1 MAGTGTKAKVKT
13 GLGEARILVLG
24 SQVLMGFAYRA
35 SFEPAFEELPQ
46 TSRVLVAVAMLMLV
60 AAMACLIAPTPYHR
74 IVAGGQATAGMHLYI
89 KRMAS
94 VALAPFGL
102 ALGADVVVAMAQEFG
117 AAAAAASGIAA
128 AAMAL
133 LCWYGPA
140 AIMKHGDGQEG
151 EHVEIK
157 DRIDQ
162 LMTEDRIVLP
172 GVQALLGFQF
182 ASYLTKSFAALPQA
196 TQVVNTAA
204 LGCLVVA
211 MVLLMMPA
219 PYHRLAADGDATP
232 RVERV
237 AERLI
242 LGALPFVALGVAG
255 DVYVVCSVVLG
266 GTAAAAAA
274 VLCAAGM
281 MALWF
286 GVPLYARR
294 TAGETAV
301 TPEAASRERQVA
313 TEQA

>member
-35 SFEPAFEELPQ
+35 SFEPAFEELPE
-46 TSRVLVAVAMLMLV
+46 TSRVLVTVAMLMLV

-102 ALGADVVVAMAQEFG
+102 ALGADVAVAMAQEFG
-117 AAAAAASGIAA
+117 GAAAAACGIAA
-128 AAMAL
+128 ASMAL

-140 AIMKHGDGQEG
+140 AIMKHGGGEEG
-151 EHVEIK
+151 EHGEIK

-182 ASYLTKSFAALPQA
+182 ASYLTKSFAALPQV
-196 TQVVNTAA
+196 TQIVNTAA

-219 PYHRLAADGDATP
+219 PYHRLAADGEAIP

-242 LGALPFVALGVAG
+242 LGALPFVALGVSG
-255 DVYVVCSVVLG
+255 DVYVVCSVALG

-274 VLCAAGM
+274 VVCAAGM
-281 MALWF
+281 LALWF

-294 TAGETAV
+294 AAGPGAGS
-301 TPEAASRERQVA
+301 AATSGGERHA
-313 TEQA
+313 AAE